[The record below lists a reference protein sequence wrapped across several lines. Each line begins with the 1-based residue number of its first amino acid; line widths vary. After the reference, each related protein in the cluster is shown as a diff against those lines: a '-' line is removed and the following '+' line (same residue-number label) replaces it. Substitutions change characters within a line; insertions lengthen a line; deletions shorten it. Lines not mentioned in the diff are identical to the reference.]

1 MTVAIDSKLSGGE
14 QSGRSSYLTFERAQG
29 SIDALDGLRMLAI
42 ALVLLRHAMKAMES
56 QVGSAFELALPWGSW
71 NFATPL
77 LNGWMG
83 VDLFF
88 VLSGFLIGSHL
99 IRRRENFSTA
109 SLGRYFGARALR
121 IVPTYFAVIFLVAI
135 GFFPLYKPL
144 SQDMTA
150 SVIWHLLFLQDYL
163 PSDLIVAFW
172 SLGVEEKFYIIAP
185 LLILGTGRLGRLRVR
200 MIAYGV
206 LLVLPMLL
214 RWLTLQSIEFD
225 FASYRAYFETFR
237 SPFHLTFE
245 GLLIG
250 VICAEIFAC
259 QICRQRYGRIA
270 KPLLLLGSAIIAAHL
285 VPVNLMAEITLYD
298 ILLQPLLLSIGFGL
312 ILLAMALINPKTGW
326 AASRFS
332 LIGARLSYSLYLVHM
347 ALIPAAMVPALLSG
361 ADGLAL
367 FAIFFASFM
376 VLSLA
381 ASLALH
387 FTIEKPF
394 LQIKSRLF

>member
-1 MTVAIDSKLSGGE
+1 MTLAVETKSAGL
-14 QSGRSSYLTFERAQG
+14 QRAPFLTFDRAQG

-56 QVGSAFELALPWGSW
+56 QVGSAFDVALPWGTWS
-71 NFATPL
+71 FATPMM
-77 LNGWMG
+77 NGWMG

-99 IRRRENFSTA
+99 IRHRANFSTA

-121 IVPTYFAVIFLVAI
+121 IVPTYFAVILLVAI

-144 SQDMTA
+144 SEDMVA
-150 SVIWHLLFLQDYL
+150 SVIWHMLFLQDYL

-172 SLGVEEKFYIIAP
+172 SLGVEEKFYIVAP
-185 LLILGTGRLGRLRVR
+185 LLILGTARLGRLRNR
-200 MIAYGV
+200 IAVYGV
-206 LLVLPMLL
+206 LLMLPMLF
-214 RWLTLQSIEFD
+214 RWLTLQFMEFD
-225 FASYRAYFETFR
+225 FTSYRAYFETFR
-237 SPFHLTFE
+237 SPFHLTYE

-250 VICAEIFAC
+250 VICAEFFAC
-259 QICRQRYGRIA
+259 KVCKERFLRFA
-270 KPLLLLGSAIIAAHL
+270 KPMLALGTAIILVHL
-285 VPVNLMAEITLYD
+285 LPVNLMAQITLYD
-298 ILLQPLLLSIGFGL
+298 VLLQPILLSVGFGL
-312 ILLAMALINPKTGW
+312 ILLATALINPKSGW

-361 ADGLAL
+361 TQGLML
-367 FAIFFASFM
+367 FAIFFVAFIA
-376 VLSLA
+376 LSLI

-387 FTIEKPF
+387 FVVEKPF
-394 LQIKSRLF
+394 LQLKSRLF

>member
-1 MTVAIDSKLSGGE
+1 MTLALETKSAGL
-14 QSGRSSYLTFERAQG
+14 QRAPFLTFERAQG

-56 QVGSAFELALPWGSW
+56 QVGSAFEITLPWGVWS
-71 NFATPL
+71 FATPL
-77 LNGWMG
+77 MNGWMG

-99 IRRRENFSTA
+99 IRHRADFSTA

-121 IVPTYFAVIFLVAI
+121 IVPTYFAVILLVAI

-144 SQDMTA
+144 SEDMVA

-172 SLGVEEKFYIIAP
+172 SLGVEEKFYIVAP
-185 LLILGTGRLGRLRVR
+185 LLILGTARLGRLRNRIV
-200 MIAYGV
+200 AYGV
-206 LLVLPMLL
+206 LLMLPMLF
-214 RWLTLQSIEFD
+214 RWLTLQSMEFD
-225 FASYRAYFETFR
+225 FSSYRAYFETFR
-237 SPFHLTFE
+237 SPFHLTYE

-250 VICAEIFAC
+250 VICAEFYAC
-259 QICRQRYGRIA
+259 SKCKESILRFA
-270 KPLLLLGSAIIAAHL
+270 KPMLAVGVVVIGAHL
-285 VPVNLMAEITLYD
+285 IPVNLMAEITLYD
-298 ILLQPLLLSIGFGL
+298 VLLQPVLLSIGFGL
-312 ILLAMALINPKTGW
+312 ILLATALINPKSGW

-347 ALIPAAMVPALLSG
+347 ALIPAAMVPALLSD
-361 ADGLAL
+361 AQGLML
-367 FAIFFASFM
+367 FAIFFAAFM
-376 VLSLA
+376 ALSLI

-387 FTIEKPF
+387 FLVEKPF
-394 LQIKSRLF
+394 LQLKSRLF